1 MEFVERDIERFKR
14 ELPYWC
20 RTDCEVELYD
30 KGQDE
35 DGAPI
40 STGVMKLKCLVRKN
54 TSRVH
59 SSNSMTVITEGECI
73 FVGDI
78 APELEDIDSGKVKI
92 KNTTYEISRG
102 EKATVVDIDDV
113 IFTRLVLK

>member
-1 MEFVERDIERFKR
+1 MDYKERDIERFKR

-20 RTDCEVELYD
+20 QTDCEVELYA

-40 STGVMKLKCLVRKN
+40 STGIMKLKCLVQKK
-54 TSRVH
+54 TGRVH
-59 SSNSMTVITEGECI
+59 SSNSMTVNTEGECI

-78 APELEDIDSGKVKI
+78 APALDDIDSGKVKI

-102 EKATVVDIDDV
+102 EKATVIDIGDV